1 MIAQS
6 ETHSAVADH
15 YARGGLIE
23 AIRAGLAGIG
33 KSESTVT
40 AEDLAPIDEFHIG
53 GRAATEELAR
63 QLALAAEDRVLD
75 IGCGLGGPARQIAV
89 NYGCHVTG
97 IDLTRDYVDA
107 GNVLSGWL
115 HLDDRVSLQQ
125 GNALDLPFADASFAA
140 AYMVHVGMNV
150 GDKPGLFAQAA
161 RVLRPGALFGVFDV
175 MRTGDGAL
183 AYPLPWASTAETN
196 AIAAPAQY
204 RDALSAAGFEIISE
218 RDRRGVALD
227 YFARQ
232 RAQAATGS
240 TALGVHA
247 LMGPLRPQM
256 VRNMSES
263 ISAGRIA
270 PVEVIA
276 RRR

>member
-6 ETHSAVADH
+6 ETLSAVADH

-23 AIRAGLAGIG
+23 AIRAGLAEIG
-33 KSESTVT
+33 KSERTVT

-63 QLALAAEDRVLD
+63 QLALAAENRVLD

-89 NYGCHVTG
+89 SYGCYVTG
-97 IDLTRDYVDA
+97 IYLTRDYVDA
-107 GNVLSGWL
+107 GNILSGWL
-115 HLDDRVSLQQ
+115 HLDERVSLQRA
-125 GNALDLPFADASFAA
+125 NALALPFADASFAS
-140 AYMVHVGMNV
+140 AYMLHVGMNV
-150 GDKPGLFAQAA
+150 GDKPALFAEAA

-175 MRTGDGAL
+175 MRTGAGEL
-183 AYPLPWASTAETN
+183 SNPLPWASTAETS

-204 RDALSAAGFEIISE
+204 RDALSAAGFDIISE
-218 RDRRGVALD
+218 RNRRDVALD

-240 TALGVHA
+240 TALGVQT
-247 LMGPLRPQM
+247 LMGTRRPQM